1 MRRIVGMLLAAVL
14 MASCA
19 PVRQTPD
26 EAVAQAEAQA
36 MARAEAERREAQAR
50 EEAQRKQ
57 ADAQAEARR
66 AAERESR
73 AREDAGMEAP
83 PPPPPP
89 PPRTGRSR
97 APAARPSAPT
107 ADYVNVDVFYATNRS
122 PDAAFDSR
130 PAADRFTAANAGKLT
145 YGQAR
150 VSIPKRHVAGEL
162 ESPRWYLLE
171 FEEDPARHV
180 VLQDVSRLPEGA
192 FFGSLQSRVR
202 ASGDSSAFVFVH
214 GFNVS
219 YRDAA
224 RRTAQLAYDLRFDG
238 APVFYSWPSQ
248 ASLAGYFTDEETIAR
263 SVPLIEDFLADMA
276 DRSGASNLYVIG
288 HSMGTRGVTRALRNL
303 VAKRPDLRGRFRGI
317 ILAAPDIDAKVF
329 RDQLAPAMHLASG
342 RVTLYA
348 SSEDLALKASRQVN
362 RGPRAGDS
370 SEGVMLVDGIDTID
384 VSGVDE
390 SVLAHS
396 YFMESDK
403 VMGDIRQI
411 FRGNLPAA
419 ERQPLQS
426 VKLRDGVFWKLLPP

>member
-1 MRRIVGMLLAAVL
+1 
-14 MASCA
+14 
-19 PVRQTPD
+19 
-26 EAVAQAEAQA
+26 
-36 MARAEAERREAQAR
+36 
-50 EEAQRKQ
+50 
-57 ADAQAEARR
+57 
-66 AAERESR
+66 
-73 AREDAGMEAP
+73 
-83 PPPPPP
+83 
-89 PPRTGRSR
+89 
-97 APAARPSAPT
+97 

-130 PAADRFTAANAGKLT
+130 PAADRFTATNAGKLT

-150 VSIPKRHVAGEL
+150 VSIPKSHVAGEL

-180 VLQDVSRLPEGA
+180 VLQDVRRLPEGA
-192 FFGSLQSRVR
+192 FFGALQSRVR
-202 ASGDSSAFVFVH
+202 DAGDSSAFVFVH

-248 ASLAGYFTDEETIAR
+248 ASLTGYFTDEETMAR
-263 SVPLIEDFLADMA
+263 TVPLIEGFLADMA
-276 DRSGASNLYVIG
+276 DRSGARNLYVIG

-303 VAKRPDLRGRFRGI
+303 VARRPDLRGRFRGI

-329 RDQLAPAMHLASG
+329 REQLAPAMHLASG

-384 VSGVDE
+384 VSGVDQ
-390 SVLAHS
+390 SILAHS
-396 YFMESDK
+396 YFMESDQ
-403 VMGDIRQI
+403 VMGDIRQML
-411 FRGNLPAA
+411 RGNLPAA
-419 ERQPLQS
+419 ERKPLQT
-426 VKLRDGVFWKLLPP
+426 VKLREGVFWKLLPP